1 MQQYDNNEQMALA
14 WQYIQGTGMSVFLTG
29 KAGTGKTT
37 FLRQLREQT
46 PKRMVVLAP
55 TGVAAIN
62 AQGQTI
68 HSFFQLPFGP
78 MVPGKQREQN
88 KRFQMR
94 QEKKNLIRSLD
105 LLVID
110 EISMV
115 RSDLLDAIDQEMR
128 KYRNRALPFGG
139 VQLLLIGDL
148 QQLSPVAKEEEW
160 RLLQPYYTTPYFYG
174 SKALQQTPYVT
185 IELTHIYR
193 QQNRKFIDLLS
204 AIREGNVTQ
213 DVINSLNTRYM
224 KNFVPPIDEEWIRLT
239 THNHMADTYNEEQLH
254 SLPGKSFQFAAKI
267 SGNFPETSY
276 PTDDLLTLRKGAQVM
291 FIKNDPSANHEYYN
305 GKLGKVTN
313 FTDEGV
319 VVECKEDGS
328 QIEVTPVVW
337 ENLKYKLDEETGDI
351 KEEVDGKFIQ
361 YPLRLAWAIT
371 VHKSQG
377 LTFDRAVLDINE
389 SFAHG
394 QAYVALSRCRT
405 LEGIVLSKP
414 IVPRSVINDDNVTA
428 YMNKELEEARTTA
441 SRLPEMRHDY
451 FIRLLSEMFS
461 FEQLRGDLLTFT
473 RVVDEYLYK
482 DQSDLLMLLK
492 SVYPTVQNELISVAN
507 KFEHQYV
514 TLVNDSTDFEH
525 DKVLQERIFAA
536 CKYYYTKLNEI
547 FGTIFSSTKIQ
558 IGNHTVSQQYNNS
571 LEALQQSY
579 KTKAGIFKRL
589 SETPFS
595 VTNYLSAKAKAELS
609 VFYINNK
616 VQKESNKKKKTEK
629 KTEKKAKVDTKEI
642 SFKLFKEGSSIKE
655 IAALRNLKESTIE
668 EHLTHYFGTGDL
680 DIDEFVGKDRQIQII
695 RAIDSMAGA
704 YHIKDIKEKLPDD
717 FTYFELKA
725 VIAAEGL

>member
-160 RLLQPYYTTPYFYG
+160 RLLQPYYTTLYFYG

-609 VFYINNK
+609 VFYIDNK